1 MASLRQSWARLGV
14 AFAERCS
21 SRGAIDLERLIVE
34 TCVEGRRDPRLLFG
48 MHGWLLKHH
57 DLVNASRLIRMAKD
71 STATAVLGAIC
82 DSVLEHAPRSSLRYV
97 RGHCKPLRQPE
108 YVFEEVVRSRALQKI
123 NEEENLPVWKR
134 WGLISREMGAME
146 GAIAEK
152 GFVLS
157 HNRNLAFR
165 ALFGTGVRA
174 EILNYL
180 VEQGEANARQISLS
194 IGQSY
199 EPVYSELKFGESVGL
214 FVSVVRGRAR
224 VYHVTPA
231 FLRRALKPLLAA

>member
-1 MASLRQSWARLGV
+1 M
-14 AFAERCS
+14 
-21 SRGAIDLERLIVE
+21 E

-71 STATAVLGAIC
+71 SKTTAVLGAVC
-82 DSVLEHAPRSSLRYV
+82 DAVLEHAPRSSLYYV
-97 RGHCKPLRQPE
+97 RKHCRRLKSPE
-108 YVFEEVVRSRALQKI
+108 FLFDEIASSRALQKI
-123 NEEENLPVWKR
+123 NDEESLPVWKR
-134 WGLISREMGAME
+134 WGLISREMDVME
-146 GAIAEK
+146 GAIAGK
-152 GFVLS
+152 AFVLS
-157 HNRNLAFR
+157 HNRNLALR

-174 EILNYL
+174 EILNSL
-180 VEQGEANARQISLS
+180 VEPGEANAHEIAVG

-224 VYHVTPA
+224 VYRVTPV
-231 FLRRALKPLLAA
+231 FLRRTLKPLLAA